1 MYDKAR
7 ELNLPASFVE
17 LRHEA
22 IHGELPSVIVLR
34 QAAQKALDWLQTNY
48 WKHLNDEGNQTG
60 SDLSPSGQRYTSR
73 KADLRN
79 ILQDYSESL
88 QALADPERDRD
99 TDKES
104 RTTFEPILK
113 ILEDS
118 NGGKQASAEFIDVLL
133 DCWMLYTSSED
144 STAVMPDASRD
155 RPRLE
160 DSTYAM
166 NIYWEPLLNFLA
178 LKRPYLLEMLSDV
191 IIKRLTDPLTA
202 APSVETFQAS
212 IFTLLNR
219 IYTVPGW
226 HKAYDQSR
234 LNGVEMVSKCLQ
246 SPNRWTVRLA
256 ASISECPRH
265 IRAKRMFGKRISQSM
280 ESLEVGT
287 VQQKIDL
294 ISERSSREYRPIS
307 IYG

>member
-1 MYDKAR
+1 MQESHYKVSMYDKAR

-34 QAAQKALDWLQTNY
+34 QVAQKALDWLQTNY

-60 SDLSPSGQRYTSR
+60 SDLSSSGQRYTSR
-73 KADLRN
+73 KADLTN
-79 ILQDYSESL
+79 ILQDYSESH
-88 QALADPERDRD
+88 QALADPERDLD

-104 RTTFEPILK
+104 RTTLEPILK

-118 NGGKQASAEFIDVLL
+118 KEGKQASAEFIDVLL
-133 DCWMLYTSSED
+133 DCWMLYTSSKD
-144 STAVMPDASRD
+144 STAAMPNASRD

-160 DSTYAM
+160 HSAYVVD
-166 NIYWEPLLNFLA
+166 IYWDPLLNFLA
-178 LKRPYLLEMLSDV
+178 LRRPYLLRMLSDI
-191 IIKRLTDPLTA
+191 IIKRLTDPLTT
-202 APSVETFQAS
+202 APSEETFQAS

-246 SPNRWTVRLA
+246 SPNHWTVRLA

-265 IRAKRMFGKRISQSM
+265 VRAKRMFGNRISQSM
-280 ESLEVGT
+280 ESLEVG
-287 VQQKIDL
+287 KSAAEDKFNK
-294 ISERSSREYRPIS
+294 
-307 IYG
+307 